1 MYFGDTTLETRRH
14 LLGEEHPDTLTA
26 MTNLAGTL
34 CSQRDLAGARELQER
49 ALEACLRLLGEEHPS
64 SLTAMSN
71 LAATLYSQGDRARG
85 RKLEE
90 QVLETR
96 RRLLGEEHPDTLTAK
111 KNLAR
116 MKPRTLRHWLR
127 LMFGKKHGWLC

>member
-1 MYFGDTTLETRRH
+1 MSNLAATLHSQGDRARARNLQEQVLETR
-14 LLGEEHPDTLTA
+14 
-26 MTNLAGTL
+26 
-34 CSQRDLAGARELQER
+34 
-49 ALEACLRLLGEEHPS
+49 LRLLGEEHS
-64 SLTAMSN
+64 NSLWAMSN
-71 LAATLYSQGDRARG
+71 LALTLYSQGDRARA

-116 MKPRTLRHWLR
+116 MKPRTLRHWLQ
-127 LMFGKKHGWLC
+127 LMFKPK

>member
-1 MYFGDTTLETRRH
+1 MNNLAVTLKALGDLVAARKLQEQVLETR
-14 LLGEEHPDTLTA
+14 
-26 MTNLAGTL
+26 
-34 CSQRDLAGARELQER
+34 
-49 ALEACLRLLGEEHPS
+49 LRLLGEEHPN
-64 SLTAMSN
+64 SLWAKSN
-71 LAATLYSQGDRARG
+71 LARTLYSQGDRSRA

-116 MKPRTLRHWLR
+116 MKPTILRHWLR
-127 LMFGKKHGWLC
+127 LMLGQKQ